1 MGNIF
6 TINDNNETVDYPPSF
21 YRTKA
26 SGITRIFY
34 DEKINSPTS
43 YTNSPF
49 TSIDSPVVLLQTY
62 VASTQT
68 APIFQ
73 IAISNKAISKIRY
86 ENIAT
91 TPSTWT
97 VWATTTGSC
106 QSTTDFTANGNIT
119 ATGNIT
125 AAGTGVF
132 GNLTTAGNIN
142 ATGNITAS
150 GTGVFGNLTTAGTGV
165 FGNLTTAGNITAQNL
180 NSFGSIQLT
189 NDNKHKWSLSH
200 PSVLD
205 QKDQLSFNSYNLNG
219 YFESNP
225 FNLSSTQSNFNV
237 PLALTND
244 IKHKWTIYHP
254 SSDGGGLIKDQLMFY
269 SYKPDGSFESNP
281 CNLSSTQSN
290 FNVPLKATQLCI
302 GNTCLTEADLLNVK
316 NNMVKYSD
324 PIRIKNKTIGG
335 GDGWQRY
342 ITSSGLTQ
350 YGDNN
355 GIWRIKRESDGV
367 QSVDG

>member
-132 GNLTTAGNIN
+132 GNLTTTGNLN
-142 ATGNITAS
+142 ATS
-150 GTGVFGNLTTAGTGV
+150 
-165 FGNLTTAGNITAQNL
+165 NITAQNL
-180 NSFGSIQLT
+180 NSFGTIQLT
-189 NDNKHKWSLSH
+189 NDNKHKWSLLH

-219 YFESNP
+219 FFESNP
-225 FNLSSTQSNFNV
+225 F
-237 PLALTND
+237 
-244 IKHKWTIYHP
+244 
-254 SSDGGGLIKDQLMFY
+254 
-269 SYKPDGSFESNP
+269 
-281 CNLSSTQSN
+281 NLSSTQSN

-335 GDGWQRY
+335 SDGWQRY

-367 QSVDG
+367 QSTDG